1 MTTTTVREEWEDKDG
16 KTVGYNVRFKGG
28 CTIAVNF
35 EYVCLTCDEHT
46 VIMHRRSDPMKGRQ
60 CTKCQGELSRYHDKP
75 PMMDADY
82 HDSQLTHNLGW
93 DENGG

>member
-1 MTTTTVREEWEDKDG
+1 MTEIKTRTEWPDKDG
-16 KTVGYNVRFKGG
+16 KMIGFTTNFKGG
-28 CTIAVNF
+28 CTISVDF
-35 EYVCLTCDEHT
+35 EYVCLDCGEHEI
-46 VIMHRRSDPMKGRQ
+46 VHHKRSDTMAGRE
-60 CTKCQGELSRYHDKP
+60 CTNCSGLLARYHDKP